1 MNARLEQA
9 RRRKA
14 AARETVVRRRHR
26 LELNQRRVDDAERED
41 KEASAELTRAAWAA
55 AQQARADEPGA
66 VAPSPSPVRV
76 RDVHS
81 RSARLG
87 DEAFLD
93 GSVSY
98 MASKK
103 RHEFA
108 AELQTAVVETASALL
123 TSVRRMPFHSPEL
136 LSVRQAWSDMD
147 HSSWRGQQEAGPTLA
162 LVTALR
168 RAHDATETP
177 VLWPTPQEAWEELRR
192 TNKRRGDSRD
202 ERDYRRGDGGSGGDG
217 GHGGDSGNG
226 GSGDS
231 HNRRGGNGGGRGGT
245 PGGGS
250 GSRTRPTFG
259 RGSRGGGRSSGG
271 GRGGR
276 RDGARGRST
285 GSSSSFSSSS
295 ASSSDRG
302 EVTVVTGK
310 RCRETWRMEPLVRRP
325 LLSCC
330 VA

>member
-1 MNARLEQA
+1 MGTFPPRRSSSQSVNARLEQA
-9 RRRKA
+9 HRRKA

-76 RDVHS
+76 RDVHF

-98 MASKK
+98 MASTK

-123 TSVRRMPFHSPEL
+123 TSVRRLPFHSPEL

-177 VLWPTPQEAWEELRR
+177 VLWPTPPEALEELRR
-192 TNKRRGDSRD
+192 TKKRRGDSRGA
-202 ERDYRRGDGGSGGDG
+202 RDYRRGDGSGGDG
-217 GHGGDSGNG
+217 DHGGGSGNG
-226 GSGDS
+226 GGGDS
-231 HNRRGGNGGGRGGT
+231 HNRHGGKGGGRVGT

-250 GSRTRPTFG
+250 GSRTRP
-259 RGSRGGGRSSGG
+259 SL
-271 GRGGR
+271 
-276 RDGARGRST
+276 DEAAGAV
-285 GSSSSFSSSS
+285 
-295 ASSSDRG
+295 AAALG
-302 EVTVVTGK
+302 EAAGDDKTEREVV
-310 RCRETWRMEPLVRRP
+310 PLVRVHLSARP
-325 LLSCC
+325 RLQARTAATSLS
-330 VA
+330 

>member
-1 MNARLEQA
+1 MGKESSDSGTQEREDSDQVSHDSRGHSAPTAAEEPTHRTPSMEDAPSDSGARGQRRSAILSAHQQPEQPRPADSTRMGTFPPRRSSSQSVYARLEQA

-14 AARETVVRRRHR
+14 AARETVVRRRHP
-26 LELNQRRVDDAERED
+26 LELNQRSVDDAERED
-41 KEASAELTRAAWAA
+41 KEASVELTRAAWAA

-66 VAPSPSPVRV
+66 VAPSSPVRV
-76 RDVHS
+76 REVHS

-123 TSVRRMPFHSPEL
+123 TSVRRLPFHSPEL

-177 VLWPTPQEAWEELRR
+177 VLWPTP
-192 TNKRRGDSRD
+192 
-202 ERDYRRGDGGSGGDG
+202 
-217 GHGGDSGNG
+217 
-226 GSGDS
+226 
-231 HNRRGGNGGGRGGT
+231 
-245 PGGGS
+245 
-250 GSRTRPTFG
+250 
-259 RGSRGGGRSSGG
+259 
-271 GRGGR
+271 
-276 RDGARGRST
+276 
-285 GSSSSFSSSS
+285 
-295 ASSSDRG
+295 
-302 EVTVVTGK
+302 
-310 RCRETWRMEPLVRRP
+310 
-325 LLSCC
+325 
-330 VA
+330 